1 MDLSEEIKYLAI
13 YLDNSCEAHFNSI
26 DNARLFLSP
35 CGSEFV
41 FRTYDPN
48 TSVIQSEKLKNEI
61 QFVFKFY

>member
-1 MDLSEEIKYLAI
+1 MDLSEEIKFLAI

-26 DNARLFLSP
+26 DNAKLFLSP

-48 TSVIQSEKLKNEI
+48 TSVIQSEKN
-61 QFVFKFY
+61 